1 MDRKRQ
7 EKVGIV
13 TACKMQKTVT
23 VTVDRQFSHPFY
35 KKVMRRSKKFL
46 AHDEKNECRVGDVVR
61 IQETRPLSSQKRWRI
76 LTIIARRAQ
85 VAELPEGAE

>member
-1 MDRKRQ
+1 MKTRRK

-23 VTVDRQFSHPFY
+23 VTVDRQFSHPLY
-35 KKVMRRSKKFL
+35 VKVVRRSKKFL

-61 IQETRPLSSQKRWRI
+61 IQETRPLSLQKRWRI
-76 LTIIARRAQ
+76 LTIIARGAQ